1 MDITYKEFNE
11 QMDVVGIAIT
21 EVLNDK
27 ADNISRVSVAAAL
40 IEVLSDLVV
49 YDRPDGQDKD
59 LPEEWVFAMLRRNQG
74 MSYTIQQ
81 QTSKGGVSGSK
92 NTQAQ
97 GIRMHSCGR
106 TSLCCIKV

>member
-1 MDITYKEFNE
+1 MTRKATMDITYKEFNE
-11 QMDVVGIAIT
+11 QMDFVGIAIT

-59 LPEEWVFAMLRRNQG
+59 LPEEWVFAMLKGVIDAKKETRDG
-74 MSYTIQQ
+74 ATI
-81 QTSKGGVSGSK
+81 
-92 NTQAQ
+92 N
-97 GIRMHSCGR
+97 
-106 TSLCCIKV
+106 

>member
-49 YDRPDGQDKD
+49 YDRPDVQDKD
-59 LPEEWVFAMLRRNQG
+59 LPEAWVFAMLNGFIDANSETRDG
-74 MSYTIQQ
+74 ATI
-81 QTSKGGVSGSK
+81 
-92 NTQAQ
+92 N
-97 GIRMHSCGR
+97 
-106 TSLCCIKV
+106 